1 MTNLG
6 TPLAAQMPSIPISS
20 LLNAPTSNSGA
31 ALVDL
36 QQQVNLV
43 AELHDRPLS
52 FDAPPDVIESLLR
65 VIDFFGLNDLGPGSA
80 APHPLNSTS
89 VLSVYVVCII

>member
-52 FDAPPDVIESLLR
+52 LDAPPDVIE
-65 VIDFFGLNDLGPGSA
+65 FFGLNDLGPGSA